1 MKYFDTYVS
10 NTIAGSGSQT
20 VFFSDNLPH
29 TGRVFY
35 RVTQGGK
42 FNYSFLFT
50 NIIDSTFSDGSVT
63 RKNYVVDTWN
73 ILSARVAVCRELDFE
88 KVCAPAK
95 EKDENPSVTMGCF
108 PSENR
113 DHIIVSS
120 FREITFN
127 GSIEKEVGPAE
138 FFATDPLELELA
150 AGEYVCLEI
159 TYRGNVIPHHA
170 ESIVPVFVKTGNRW
184 EYSKLMPFPAMIGID
199 RKVPKK
205 ICYIGDS
212 ITQGCGTAVNSY
224 THWNAVLT
232 ENLPRENAYWN
243 HAYGYARAS
252 DAASNGAWLFKA
264 KQNDYAVVC
273 YGVNDLY
280 HEYVA
285 EKATVVKNICAH
297 LAEIVDK
304 LRAANTKVLI
314 QTVPPF
320 DYPDEIAGMWREINA
335 YIRNELSQKADA
347 FFDNVPVLSENGD
360 PDCPKARYGG
370 HPDARGCKAWADA
383 LKDTMLEFIS
393 K

>member
-1 MKYFDTYVS
+1 MNYFNTYVS
-10 NTIAGSGSQT
+10 NTTAGSGSQT
-20 VFFSDNLPH
+20 VFFSDDRPH

-35 RVTQGGK
+35 RVTTGGK

-63 RKNYVVDTWN
+63 RKNYVVDSWN
-73 ILSARVAVCRELDFE
+73 ILSARVATCRELDFE
-88 KVCAPAK
+88 KVCAPSKAK
-95 EKDENPSVTMGCF
+95 GEEPSVTMGCF
-108 PSENR
+108 PSENQ
-113 DHIIVSS
+113 DHIVVSE
-120 FREITFN
+120 FKEISFN
-127 GSIEKEVGPAE
+127 GSAEKEVTPAE
-138 FFATDPLELELA
+138 FFATDPVELELNE
-150 AGEYVCLEI
+150 GEYVCLEI
-159 TYRGNVIPHHA
+159 TYLGKVIPHHA
-170 ESIVPVFVKTGNRW
+170 ESIVPVFVRNGSRW
-184 EYSKLMPFPAMIGID
+184 EYSRLMPFPSMVGIN
-199 RKVPKK
+199 RKVDKK

-212 ITQGCGTAVNSY
+212 ITQGCGTAINSY

-232 ENLPRENAYWN
+232 EMLPKENAYWN

-264 KQNDYAVVC
+264 KKNDYAVVC
-273 YGVNDLY
+273 YGVNDLF

-285 EKATVVKNICAH
+285 EKSTVVNNICSS
-297 LAEIVDK
+297 LNEIVDK
-304 LRAANTKVLI
+304 LQAANTKVLI

-360 PDCPKARYGG
+360 PDCATARYGG
-370 HPDARGCKAWADA
+370 HPDARGCAAWAEA
-383 LKDTMLEFIS
+383 LKSTMTEFLA

>member
-10 NTIAGSGSQT
+10 NTTAGSGSQT

-35 RVTQGGK
+35 RVTTGGR

-63 RKNYVVDTWN
+63 RKNYVVDSWN
-73 ILSARVAVCRELDFE
+73 IISARVATCRELDFE

-95 EKDENPSVTMGCF
+95 ERGENPSVTMGCF
-108 PSENR
+108 PSGKQ
-113 DHIIVSS
+113 DHIVTSS
-120 FREITFN
+120 FKDLTFS

-138 FFATDPLELELA
+138 FYSTDPVELELSS
-150 AGEYVCLEI
+150 GEYVCLEI
-159 TYRGNVIPHHA
+159 TYRGKVIPHHA
-170 ESIVPVFVKTGNRW
+170 ESIVPVFVKNGIRW
-184 EYSKLMPFPAMIGID
+184 DYSKLMPFPAMIGID
-199 RKVPKK
+199 RKVRKK

-212 ITQGCGTAVNSY
+212 ITQGCGTPVNSY

-232 ENLPRENAYWN
+232 ENLPKENAYWN

-273 YGVNDLY
+273 YGVNDLF
-280 HEYVA
+280 HEYA
-285 EKATVVKNICAH
+285 DDKTAAAKNIKAH
-297 LAEIVDK
+297 LTEIVDK
-304 LRAANTKVLI
+304 LQSANTKVLI
-314 QTVPPF
+314 QTIPPF
-320 DYPDEIAGMWREINA
+320 DYPEEIAEIWREINT
-335 YIRNELSQKADA
+335 YVRSELSKKADA
-347 FFDNVPVLSENGD
+347 FFDNVTVLSETGE

-370 HPDARGCKAWADA
+370 HPDVRGCKVWAEA